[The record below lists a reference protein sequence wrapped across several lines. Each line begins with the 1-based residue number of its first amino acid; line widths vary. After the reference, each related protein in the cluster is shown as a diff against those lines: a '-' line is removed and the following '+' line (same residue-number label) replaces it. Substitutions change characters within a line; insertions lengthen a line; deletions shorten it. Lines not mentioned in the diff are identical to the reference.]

1 MIKKIFRVLFPI
13 IGGGIVSLLI
23 MRYMETYNG
32 LNKPPLSPPSIVFP
46 IVWTIL
52 YLFIGLAYNKYR
64 EDNDNKET
72 IILYYL
78 QLALNFI
85 WPILFFNL
93 NLYLVALIILLA
105 LLILTYI
112 LTRTLNSKLFI
123 PYIIWLVIAT
133 YLNIGIV
140 ILN

>member
-23 MRYMETYNG
+23 MGYMETYNG

>member
-13 IGGGIVSLLI
+13 IGGGIDSLLI
-23 MRYMETYNG
+23 MGYMETYNG

-72 IILYYL
+72 IMLYYL

-112 LTRTLNSKLFI
+112 LTKTLNSKLFI

>member
-23 MRYMETYNG
+23 MGNMETYNG

-93 NLYLVALIILLA
+93 NLYLVSLIILLA

-112 LTRTLNSKLFI
+112 LTRTLNSMLFI

>member
-23 MRYMETYNG
+23 MGYMETYNG

-72 IILYYL
+72 IMLYYL

-112 LTRTLNSKLFI
+112 LTKTLNSKLFI

>member
-23 MRYMETYNG
+23 MGYMETYNG

-112 LTRTLNSKLFI
+112 LTKTLNSKLFI